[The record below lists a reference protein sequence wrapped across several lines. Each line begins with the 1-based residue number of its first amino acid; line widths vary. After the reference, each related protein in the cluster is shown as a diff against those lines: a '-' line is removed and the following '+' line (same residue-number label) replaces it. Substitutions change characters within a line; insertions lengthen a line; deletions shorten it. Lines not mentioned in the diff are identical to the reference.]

1 MNLWQRHG
9 TTKPAEITIRPARK
23 DDAETVSRMARALS
37 LSDGGRP
44 SRFTAEGFLND
55 GFGERPWFHTLI
67 AEVGGHPVGYAVYYF
82 GYDTDTASPGV
93 YLADL
98 YVQEASRRQSG
109 GRHLVNAVAAAG
121 RAEGGRW
128 MFWSVLKRNKG
139 ARRFYRTIAPELKDV
154 IVCAA
159 FGSNFERLADD
170 APPVRPVTHPD

>member
-9 TTKPAEITIRPARK
+9 TAIPAEITIRPARK
-23 DDAETVSRMARALS
+23 DDAEAVSRMARALS

-44 SRFTAEGFLND
+44 SRFTAEGFLRD
-55 GFGERPWFHTLI
+55 GFGERRWFHTLV
-67 AEVGGHPVGYAVYYF
+67 AEMDGRPVGYAVYYF

-98 YVQEASRRQSG
+98 YVEEKSRRRGG
-109 GRHLVNAVAAAG
+109 GRLLVGAVAAAG
-121 RAEGGRW
+121 RSNGGRW
-128 MFWSVLKRNKG
+128 MFWSVLKQNKG

-159 FGSNFERLADD
+159 FGANFERLADD
-170 APPVRPVTHPD
+170 ATPVRPVIHRD